1 MSENL
6 PAENMPT
13 QRDEQSLDADEP
25 RLDRDYKRSESFEQR
40 PDSDE
45 EKVVNASLAQLARG
59 EKEGSAERAETHES
73 TARNTDAEAN
83 ENNEESDLDDN
94 DEDNAEQSTPVP
106 QVEEKSFITGHKHP
120 YVSEKHEGKPWFE
133 WLVAALVVL
142 SGVLAATGLTGAGI
156 GLLSAVAGTSALIRL
171 LARSHSPWKVRS
183 VLFDCFIG
191 FGLMLGIPFTYWTV
205 LWILA

>member
-6 PAENMPT
+6 PAENIPT
-13 QRDEQSLDADEP
+13 QRNEQSFDADEP
-25 RLDRDYKRSESFEQR
+25 RLDRDYQRSESFEQR
-40 PDSDE
+40 PDSD

-59 EKEGSAERAETHES
+59 EKEGLLEKHLDS
-73 TARNTDAEAN
+73 
-83 ENNEESDLDDN
+83 NNVDLEKNSLDESDN
-94 DEDNAEQSTPVP
+94 HDEDNAEQSTPVP
-106 QVEEKSFITGHKHP
+106 EVEEKSFITGHKHP

-156 GLLSAVAGTSALIRL
+156 GLLSAVAGASALIRL

-183 VLFDCFIG
+183 VFFDCFIG

>member
-6 PAENMPT
+6 PAENIPT
-13 QRDEQSLDADEP
+13 QRNEQSFDADEP
-25 RLDRDYKRSESFEQR
+25 RLDRDYQRSESFEQR
-40 PDSDE
+40 PEGDE

-59 EKEGSAERAETHES
+59 EKEGPLEKHFDS
-73 TARNTDAEAN
+73 
-83 ENNEESDLDDN
+83 NNVDLEKISLDESDNN
-94 DEDNAEQSTPVP
+94 DEDNAEQSAPVP
-106 QVEEKSFITGHKHP
+106 EVEEKSFITGHKHP

-156 GLLSAVAGTSALIRL
+156 GLLSAVAGASALIRL

-183 VLFDCFIG
+183 VFFDCFIG

>member
-6 PAENMPT
+6 PAENIPT
-13 QRDEQSLDADEP
+13 QRNEQSFDADEP
-25 RLDRDYKRSESFEQR
+25 RLDRDYQRSESFEQR

-59 EKEGSAERAETHES
+59 EKEGLLEKHLDS
-73 TARNTDAEAN
+73 
-83 ENNEESDLDDN
+83 NNVDLEKNSLDESDNN

-106 QVEEKSFITGHKHP
+106 EVEEKSFITGHKHP

-156 GLLSAVAGTSALIRL
+156 GLLSAVAGASALIRL

-183 VLFDCFIG
+183 VFFDCFIG

>member
-6 PAENMPT
+6 PAENIPT
-13 QRDEQSLDADEP
+13 QRNEQSFDADEP
-25 RLDRDYKRSESFEQR
+25 RLDRDYQRSESFEQR

-59 EKEGSAERAETHES
+59 EKEGSLEKHLDS
-73 TARNTDAEAN
+73 
-83 ENNEESDLDDN
+83 NNVDLEKNSLDESDNNDD
-94 DEDNAEQSTPVP
+94 DNAEQSTPVP
-106 QVEEKSFITGHKHP
+106 EVEEKSFITGHKHP

-183 VLFDCFIG
+183 VFFDCFIG

>member
-1 MSENL
+1 MT
-6 PAENMPT
+6 ENMPA
-13 QRDEQSLDADEP
+13 QYDEQSLDADEP
-25 RLDRDYKRSESFEQR
+25 HLDRDDQRSESFEQG
-40 PDSDE
+40 PEDDE

-59 EKEGSAERAETHES
+59 EKENLLENHLDG
-73 TARNTDAEAN
+73 NNAN
-83 ENNEESDLDDN
+83 LDTKDENDKGD
-94 DEDNAEQSTPVP
+94 AEQSTPVP
-106 QVEEKSFITGHKHP
+106 EVEEKSFITGHKHP

-142 SGVLAATGLTGAGI
+142 SGILAATGLTGAGI

-183 VLFDCFIG
+183 VFFDCFIG

>member
-6 PAENMPT
+6 PAENIPT
-13 QRDEQSLDADEP
+13 QRYEQSFDADEP
-25 RLDRDYKRSESFEQR
+25 RLDRDYQRSESFEQR
-40 PDSDE
+40 PDSD

-59 EKEGSAERAETHES
+59 EKEGLLEKHLDS
-73 TARNTDAEAN
+73 
-83 ENNEESDLDDN
+83 NNVDLEKNSLDESDN
-94 DEDNAEQSTPVP
+94 HDEDNAEQSTPVP
-106 QVEEKSFITGHKHP
+106 EVEEKSFITGHKHP

-156 GLLSAVAGTSALIRL
+156 GLLSAVAGASALIRL

-183 VLFDCFIG
+183 VFFDCFIG

>member
-6 PAENMPT
+6 PAENIPT
-13 QRDEQSLDADEP
+13 QRNEQSFDTDEP
-25 RLDRDYKRSESFEQR
+25 RLDRDYQRSESFEQR

-59 EKEGSAERAETHES
+59 EKEDPLEKHLDS
-73 TARNTDAEAN
+73 
-83 ENNEESDLDDN
+83 NNVDLEKNSLDESDNN

-106 QVEEKSFITGHKHP
+106 EVEEKSFITGHKHP

-142 SGVLAATGLTGAGI
+142 SGILAATGLTGAGI

-183 VLFDCFIG
+183 VFFDCFIG

>member
-6 PAENMPT
+6 PAENIPT
-13 QRDEQSLDADEP
+13 QRNEQSFDADEP
-25 RLDRDYKRSESFEQR
+25 HLDRDYQRSESFEQR

-59 EKEGSAERAETHES
+59 EKEGPL
-73 TARNTDAEAN
+73 
-83 ENNEESDLDDN
+83 ENHLDSNNVDLEKISLDESDNN

-106 QVEEKSFITGHKHP
+106 EVEEKSFITGHKHP

-156 GLLSAVAGTSALIRL
+156 GLLSAVAGASALIRL

-183 VLFDCFIG
+183 VFFDCFIG

>member
-6 PAENMPT
+6 PAENIPT
-13 QRDEQSLDADEP
+13 QRDEQSFDADEP
-25 RLDRDYKRSESFEQR
+25 RLDRDDQRSESFEQR
-40 PDSDE
+40 PDGDE
-45 EKVVNASLAQLARG
+45 EKVVNPSLAQLARG
-59 EKEGSAERAETHES
+59 EKEGLLEKHLDS
-73 TARNTDAEAN
+73 
-83 ENNEESDLDDN
+83 NNVDLEKNSLDESDNN
-94 DEDNAEQSTPVP
+94 DEDNAEQNTPVP
-106 QVEEKSFITGHKHP
+106 EVEEKSFITGHKHP

-156 GLLSAVAGTSALIRL
+156 GLLSAVAGASALIRL

-183 VLFDCFIG
+183 VFFDCFIG

>member
-1 MSENL
+1 MTENL
-6 PAENMPT
+6 PAGNIPT
-13 QRDEQSLDADEP
+13 QRNEQSFDADDT
-25 RLDRDYKRSESFEQR
+25 RLDRDYQRSESFEQR

-59 EKEGSAERAETHES
+59 EKEGLLEKHLDS
-73 TARNTDAEAN
+73 
-83 ENNEESDLDDN
+83 NNVDLEKNSLDESDNN

-106 QVEEKSFITGHKHP
+106 EVEEKSFITGHKHP

-156 GLLSAVAGTSALIRL
+156 GLLSAVAGASALIRL

-183 VLFDCFIG
+183 VFFDCFIG

>member
-6 PAENMPT
+6 PAENIPT
-13 QRDEQSLDADEP
+13 QRNEQSFDADEP
-25 RLDRDYKRSESFEQR
+25 RLDRDYQRSESFEQR
-40 PDSDE
+40 PDSE

-59 EKEGSAERAETHES
+59 EKEGLLEKHLDS
-73 TARNTDAEAN
+73 
-83 ENNEESDLDDN
+83 NNVDLEKNSLDESDN
-94 DEDNAEQSTPVP
+94 HDEDNAEQSTPVP
-106 QVEEKSFITGHKHP
+106 EVEEKSFITGHKHP

-183 VLFDCFIG
+183 VFFDCFIG

>member
-6 PAENMPT
+6 PAENIPT
-13 QRDEQSLDADEP
+13 QRYEQSFDADEP
-25 RLDRDYKRSESFEQR
+25 RLDRDYQRSESFEQR

-59 EKEGSAERAETHES
+59 EKEGLLEKHLDS
-73 TARNTDAEAN
+73 
-83 ENNEESDLDDN
+83 NNVDLEKNSLDESDN
-94 DEDNAEQSTPVP
+94 HDEDNAEQSTPVP
-106 QVEEKSFITGHKHP
+106 EVEEKSFITGHKHP

-183 VLFDCFIG
+183 VFFDCFIG

>member
-1 MSENL
+1 MT
-6 PAENMPT
+6 ENMPA
-13 QRDEQSLDADEP
+13 QRDEQSFDADEP
-25 RLDRDYKRSESFEQR
+25 RLDRDDQRSESFEQG
-40 PDSDE
+40 PEDDE

-59 EKEGSAERAETHES
+59 EKENLLENHLDG
-73 TARNTDAEAN
+73 NNAN
-83 ENNEESDLDDN
+83 LDTKDENDKGD
-94 DEDNAEQSTPVP
+94 AEQSTPVP
-106 QVEEKSFITGHKHP
+106 EVEEKSFITGHKHP

-142 SGVLAATGLTGAGI
+142 SGILAATGLTGAGI

-183 VLFDCFIG
+183 VFFDCFIG

>member
-6 PAENMPT
+6 PAENIPT
-13 QRDEQSLDADEP
+13 QRNEQSFDADEP
-25 RLDRDYKRSESFEQR
+25 RLDRDYQRSESFEQR

-45 EKVVNASLAQLARG
+45 EKVVNASLARLARG
-59 EKEGSAERAETHES
+59 EKEGSLEKHPDS
-73 TARNTDAEAN
+73 
-83 ENNEESDLDDN
+83 NNVDLEKNSLDESDNN
-94 DEDNAEQSTPVP
+94 DEDNADQSTPVP
-106 QVEEKSFITGHKHP
+106 EVEEKSFITGHKHP

-156 GLLSAVAGTSALIRL
+156 GLLSAVAGASALIRL

-183 VLFDCFIG
+183 VFFDCFIG

>member
-6 PAENMPT
+6 PAENIPT
-13 QRDEQSLDADEP
+13 QRNEQSFDADDT
-25 RLDRDYKRSESFEQR
+25 RLDRDYQRSESFEQR

-59 EKEGSAERAETHES
+59 EKEGPLEKHLDS
-73 TARNTDAEAN
+73 
-83 ENNEESDLDDN
+83 NNVDLEKNSLDESDNN

-106 QVEEKSFITGHKHP
+106 EVEEKSFITGHKHP

-142 SGVLAATGLTGAGI
+142 SGLLAATGLTGAGI
-156 GLLSAVAGTSALIRL
+156 GLLSAVAGASALIRL

-183 VLFDCFIG
+183 VFFDCFIG

>member
-6 PAENMPT
+6 PAENIPT
-13 QRDEQSLDADEP
+13 QRYEQSFDADEP
-25 RLDRDYKRSESFEQR
+25 RLDRDYQRSESFEQR
-40 PDSDE
+40 PDSE

-59 EKEGSAERAETHES
+59 EKEGLLEKHLDS
-73 TARNTDAEAN
+73 
-83 ENNEESDLDDN
+83 NNVDLEKNSLDESDN
-94 DEDNAEQSTPVP
+94 HDEDNAEQSTPVP
-106 QVEEKSFITGHKHP
+106 EVEEKSFITGHKHP

-183 VLFDCFIG
+183 VFFDCFIG